1 MGRISVGFFEVRRPS
16 LAKQQKYQQVVNR
29 KSTVVIVMSLLFD
42 ALFSSVALSHLMV
55 DVFNASRPV
64 LLTYLGLSETQ
75 IALYSTIYIW
85 VSALTQ
91 PFFGWLSDRV
101 GPRWLAAGGVLW
113 MTVFFA
119 GAVLVPGAG
128 GLICLIIAAL
138 GSSSFHPVGT
148 VQATLQ
154 GRHRMAGRETT
165 ATSLFFMAG
174 QLGHFLGPILT
185 GLILAWMG
193 LPALVI
199 LPIVSIPI
207 GFALAYQLRA
217 NHPHPQPAHG
227 DDKIRLNAT
236 AGFIAMLAI
245 VATLQS
251 WAQSNMISFVPKYI
265 KDMGFAATTYGNI
278 TGLFMGGS
286 ALGNVIG
293 GHLGDR
299 YTKRKVAA
307 TALFLAALPIFIMSR
322 IGWSPWLYVLI
333 PLAGACTGSVHSI
346 MVVLAQRM
354 ISGGM
359 ALASGL
365 ILGFIFSAGALGM
378 LLTGPL
384 AENYGFPTVLMM
396 TSGLV
401 LLASPLAWMLKEKR
415 AERNQG

>member
-1 MGRISVGFFEVRRPS
+1 MP
-16 LAKQQKYQQVVNR
+16 
-29 KSTVVIVMSLLFD
+29 LLFD
-42 ALFSSVALSHLMV
+42 SLFTSVALSHLMV
-55 DVFNASRPV
+55 DIFNSSRPV
-64 LLTYLGLSETQ
+64 LLTYLGLTETQ
-75 IALYSTIYIW
+75 IALISTIYIW
-85 VSALTQ
+85 ASALTQ
-91 PFFGWLSDRV
+91 PFFGWISDRV

-119 GAVLVPGAG
+119 GAVYIPGAG

-154 GRHRMAGRETT
+154 GRDRLAGRETT
-165 ATSLFFMAG
+165 AASLFFMAG
-174 QLGHFLGPILT
+174 QMGHFVGPVIT
-185 GLILAWMG
+185 GLILARLG
-193 LPALVI
+193 LPAMII
-199 LPIVSIPI
+199 LPIISIPI

-217 NHPHPQPAHG
+217 NRPHPKPIRG
-227 DDKIRLNAT
+227 DNKIRLQASV
-236 AGFIAMLAI
+236 GFIILLAV

-251 WAQSNMISFVPKYI
+251 WSQANMINFVPKYI
-265 KDMGFAATTYGNI
+265 KDLGLSAATYGNI
-278 TGLFMGGS
+278 AGLFMGGS

-293 GHLGDR
+293 GHFGDR
-299 YTKRKVAA
+299 HTKRKVAA
-307 TALFLAALPIFIMSR
+307 VALLFAALPIYIMSQ

-384 AENYGFPTVLMM
+384 AENYGFPTVLVM
-396 TSGLV
+396 TTGLV
-401 LLASPLAWMLKEKR
+401 LLASPLSLMLKEQ
-415 AERNQG
+415 AAS